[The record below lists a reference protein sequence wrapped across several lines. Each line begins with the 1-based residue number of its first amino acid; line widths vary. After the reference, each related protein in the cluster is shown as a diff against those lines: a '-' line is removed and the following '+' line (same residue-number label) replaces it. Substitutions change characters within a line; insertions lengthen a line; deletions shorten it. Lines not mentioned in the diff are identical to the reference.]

1 MVTTENRYEPRLAY
15 RWPIWFG
22 EDIARMI
29 HAGLMLN
36 VSSTGIAFT
45 IQAADRS
52 LVQAG
57 RGIAIRF
64 SLPRFDGQDPGATV
78 GVTRTGRV
86 RWINAI
92 AGGYKIGLQFDTPL
106 SLKPAEQ
113 AAATPICTDAR
124 E

>member
-1 MVTTENRYEPRLAY
+1 MDSTENRYEERLAY
-15 RWPIWFG
+15 RWPVWFG
-22 EDIARMI
+22 EDMTQMI
-29 HAGLMLN
+29 HSGLMLN

-64 SLPRFDGQDPGATV
+64 SLPRFDEQDTAATV

-92 AGGYKIGLQFDTPL
+92 ADGYKIGLQFDTPL

-113 AAATPICTDAR
+113 AAATTVCTDAKG
-124 E
+124 